1 MVYVKWYLEKGMKC
15 IALIRWKGNVLW
27 FWFGFECFGFELSV
41 TLSLIKLKVMQ
52 TYVYLPPLSF
62 FSTG

>member
-1 MVYVKWYLEKGMKC
+1 MD
-15 IALIRWKGNVLW
+15 
-27 FWFGFECFGFELSV
+27 FGFGLVFECFGFELSV
-41 TLSLIKLKVMQ
+41 MLSLIKLQVMQ